1 MGASGSEGEKQKD
14 FKSALLICLVKIK
27 ELEQYFK
34 SFSFR
39 QTMELSEIFYFLVR
53 SVLDLK
59 SQVEVFNE
67 IIKNKN
73 LKDNDIF
80 GIFQYIIK
88 ELHEELNES
97 NVNEEKKINEEF
109 PSYEEFIENLKKFH
123 NSIIQKLFF
132 GTKKRI
138 STCQKNNNQTFENYY
153 AFYIEYFDLSSA
165 HGKIEL
171 KDLINEK
178 LEKQEEIKCPYCL
191 KNTKHLSSSSIFYF
205 PEILIMFFENKE
217 NKDFSLSY
225 YQKIEIGNED
235 YNLICFIID
244 RDEFGEEANDYNVF
258 YKKNKSWF
266 IFKVYYQ
273 RTKNI
278 DDISKI
284 KGNPIIT
291 FFQKDKALFY
301 NYYKYIK
308 LLFQDQI
315 NTKNLIYE
323 HLIPEMKFEK
333 YYLVKEE
340 NFNKIIKIYQSKEQF
355 EDKNIIIHS
364 IKDLVNIKKLDPSEL
379 EKKYQEFVERK
390 SQIKDLVILDYDYC
404 IKEDKSY
411 TYPANFVIIKQKL
424 LEDLLDELKMSKVHL
439 NDYLYEI
446 IFGENFAFIK
456 DKENVNEI
464 IFVCTF
470 NENNFVFQVIALL
483 IYNKKDR
490 FLEEAK
496 KFICNRAGLEY
507 YYQKR
512 NLVFDT
518 LASIKINDEKKQCI
532 GKLINLVNMKDYIN
546 EFKYGK
552 NEINNKVL
560 GNDEKTNTKN
570 KKWPN
575 FI

>member
-39 QTMELSEIFYFLVR
+39 QAMELSEIFYFLFR

-88 ELHEELNES
+88 GLHKELNES
-97 NVNEEKKINEEF
+97 NLEEKEINEEF
-109 PSYEEFIENLKKFH
+109 PNYEEFTENLKKYH

-138 STCQKNNNQTFENYY
+138 STCQKNNDQTFENYY
-153 AFYIEYFDLSSA
+153 AFYIEYFNLSSV

-171 KDLINEK
+171 KDLIDKK
-178 LEKQEEIKCPYCL
+178 LEKQEEIKCPYCQ

-244 RDEFGEEANDYNVF
+244 RDEFGEEANEYNVF

-355 EDKNIIIHS
+355 EDKSIIIHS
-364 IKDLVNIKKLDPSEL
+364 IKDLVNIKKLVPSEL
-379 EKKYQEFVERK
+379 EKKYQEFIERK

-446 IFGENFAFIK
+446 VFGENFAFIK

-518 LASIKINDEKKQCI
+518 LTSIKINDEKKQCI

-560 GNDEKTNTKN
+560 GNDEKTYAKN
-570 KKWPN
+570 K
-575 FI
+575 

>member
-88 ELHEELNES
+88 GLHKELNES
-97 NVNEEKKINEEF
+97 NLEEKEINEEF
-109 PSYEEFIENLKKFH
+109 PNYEEFTENLKKFH

-138 STCQKNNNQTFENYY
+138 STCQKNNDQTFENYY
-153 AFYIEYFDLSSA
+153 AFYIEYFNLSSA

-171 KDLINEK
+171 KDLINKK
-178 LEKQEEIKCPYCL
+178 LEKQEEIKCPYCQ

-244 RDEFGEEANDYNVF
+244 RDEFGEEANEYNVF

-560 GNDEKTNTKN
+560 GNDEKTYAKN
-570 KKWPN
+570 K
-575 FI
+575 